1 MCGIFGAVSLTD
13 RPLSHER
20 LLPQMAVALQHRG
33 PDSSRLFRTHRC
45 AVGAN
50 RLRIVDR
57 TTSADQPFITPDGRI
72 WLACNGEIYNSSD
85 LRDRY
90 RGYPFRSR
98 SDIEVV
104 LPAYAALGLDVFRE
118 LDGMFAIALWNEATE
133 SLVLARDRAGEK
145 PLFYARIDDELWFA
159 QEMQALLLHPRL
171 TRDIDEVAISQYLTL
186 GFPLEPRTAFKNIRR
201 VEAGTALVANTSG
214 LRVHRYWNP
223 VALVRQSRPVRP
235 DEVPQRVEKLR
246 RLIEGAVQRQLTA
259 DADVGVFMSGGL
271 DSCLMATIAA
281 RAVGRDRIASFTARF
296 DAESYDEGAH
306 AAACSAR
313 VGTRHLS
320 VPCGNEHLLR
330 ALCNVSSR
338 VAEPI
343 ADPAILPTYLLAETA
358 RQHVRVVLTGEG
370 ADELFGGYPTYLGHG
385 LAERIA
391 VVPRSVRRCIR
402 RLVNALPVSQR
413 KVGLEFLLKRFV
425 RGIDLPWPERHL
437 QWFGTG
443 GGAGICTVAPATWI
457 GQFLDSCRDLG
468 SQRGPMVLDYQSYL
482 RDGLLVKIDR
492 ATMLHSIEARAPY
505 LDRAATEFA
514 FDLPPELKVRGV
526 TTKWILKQAAATWIS
541 RAQLTR
547 RKRGLSVPIA
557 GWINNELANP
567 VDELLSPG
575 RLNRHGLMDSA
586 VAQQLLGE
594 HRANKFD
601 HSRAL
606 WAAIMLQL
614 WLERWQPDLAADSA
628 FGVVDF
634 MPGRR
639 VCAEIWPHASNS
651 ATLDATNAQ

>member
-1 MCGIFGAVSLTD
+1 
-13 RPLSHER
+13 
-20 LLPQMAVALQHRG
+20 
-33 PDSSRLFRTHRC
+33 
-45 AVGAN
+45 
-50 RLRIVDR
+50 
-57 TTSADQPFITPDGRI
+57 
-72 WLACNGEIYNSSD
+72 
-85 LRDRY
+85 
-90 RGYPFRSR
+90 
-98 SDIEVV
+98 
-104 LPAYAALGLDVFRE
+104 
-118 LDGMFAIALWNEATE
+118 
-133 SLVLARDRAGEK
+133 
-145 PLFYARIDDELWFA
+145 
-159 QEMQALLLHPRL
+159 
-171 TRDIDEVAISQYLTL
+171 
-186 GFPLEPRTAFKNIRR
+186 
-201 VEAGTALVANTSG
+201 
-214 LRVHRYWNP
+214 
-223 VALVRQSRPVRP
+223 
-235 DEVPQRVEKLR
+235 
-246 RLIEGAVQRQLTA
+246 
-259 DADVGVFMSGGL
+259 
-271 DSCLMATIAA
+271 
-281 RAVGRDRIASFTARF
+281 
-296 DAESYDEGAH
+296 
-306 AAACSAR
+306 
-313 VGTRHLS
+313 
-320 VPCGNEHLLR
+320 
-330 ALCNVSSR
+330 
-338 VAEPI
+338 
-343 ADPAILPTYLLAETA
+343 
-358 RQHVRVVLTGEG
+358 
-370 ADELFGGYPTYLGHG
+370 
-385 LAERIA
+385 
-391 VVPRSVRRCIR
+391 
-402 RLVNALPVSQR
+402 
-413 KVGLEFLLKRFV
+413 VGLEFLLKRFV